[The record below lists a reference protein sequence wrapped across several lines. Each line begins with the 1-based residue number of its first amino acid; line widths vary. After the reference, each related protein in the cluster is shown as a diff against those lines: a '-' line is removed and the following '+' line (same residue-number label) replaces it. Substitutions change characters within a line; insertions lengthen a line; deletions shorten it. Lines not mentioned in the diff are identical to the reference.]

1 MTSNS
6 LHSAESVMH
15 YTPEDIVQRA
25 VDTLGGEI
33 LLDPASD
40 AFGNATVCARNFYPR
55 EGLVRPWFGPLF
67 VNPPGR
73 SDDNPGGASA
83 WWHKLIA
90 EWELASGSWSAIFV
104 GFSLEILQTCQSK
117 GYRHPLRFPTCV
129 PKQRIKFDV
138 NAAVLRS
145 SLVGKLEA
153 LKPKKCGVCKGSG
166 IVAST
171 WSEYAS
177 EPCEACHM
185 RELAYAAAAAPLN
198 EKLAKIESAMK
209 RGERRYPGNSPTH
222 GNFITCVTVD
232 GGVQERFRAE
242 FSPIGVVSGC

>member
-1 MTSNS
+1 MSGA

-15 YTPEDIVQRA
+15 YTPADIVQRA
-25 VDTLGGEI
+25 VDALGGEI
-33 LLDPASD
+33 MLDPASD
-40 AFGNATVCARNFYPR
+40 AFGNETVRARQFYS
-55 EGLVRPWFGPLF
+55 EQGLLKPWHGPLF

-90 EWELASGSWSAIFV
+90 EWERASGSWSAIFV

-117 GYRHPLRFPTCV
+117 GYLHPLRFPTCV
-129 PKQRIKFDV
+129 PERRIKFDV
-138 NAAVLRS
+138 NAAKLHT
-145 SLVGKLEA
+145 SLAIDETMSHVE
-153 LKPKKCGVCKGSG
+153 CVSR
-166 IVAST
+166 
-171 WSEYAS
+171 
-177 EPCEACHM
+177 M
-185 RELAYAAAAAPLN
+185 
-198 EKLAKIESAMK
+198 AKRAKVESAMK

-232 GGVQERFRAE
+232 GNVQARFREA

>member
-138 NAAVLRS
+138 NAVDLYRS
-145 SLVGKLEA
+145 LKNRLASDEKMTEA
-153 LKPKKCGVCKGSG
+153 K
-166 IVAST
+166 
-171 WSEYAS
+171 
-177 EPCEACHM
+177 
-185 RELAYAAAAAPLN
+185 YAALAT
-198 EKLAKIESAMK
+198 KLAKVESARL

>member
-1 MTSNS
+1 MSGA

-15 YTPEDIVQRA
+15 YTPKDIVQRA
-25 VDTLGGEI
+25 VDALGGEI
-33 LLDPASD
+33 MLDPASD
-40 AFGNATVCARNFYPR
+40 VFGNETIRARQFYDKQ
-55 EGLVRPWFGPLF
+55 GLLQPWHGPLF

-83 WWHKLIA
+83 WWHKLVS

-117 GYRHPLRFPTCV
+117 SYRHPLRFPTCV

-138 NAAVLRS
+138 SAVDLYRS
-145 SLVGKLEA
+145 LKNRLASDELMTEA
-153 LKPKKCGVCKGSG
+153 K
-166 IVAST
+166 
-171 WSEYAS
+171 
-177 EPCEACHM
+177 
-185 RELAYAAAAAPLN
+185 YAALRT
-198 EKLAKIESAMK
+198 KLAKVESAMK
-209 RGERRYPGNSPTH
+209 RGDTRFPGTSPTH

-232 GGVQERFRAE
+232 GNAQARFRTA

>member
-83 WWHKLIA
+83 WWHKLVS

-138 NAAVLRS
+138 NAAELYT
-145 SLVGKLEA
+145 A
-153 LKPKKCGVCKGSG
+153 LKNRL
-166 IVAST
+166 ASDELMT
-171 WSEYAS
+171 
-177 EPCEACHM
+177 EAK
-185 RELAYAAAAAPLN
+185 YAALTT
-198 EKLAKIESAMK
+198 KRAKVESAMK

-222 GNFITCVTVD
+222 GNFITCVTID
-232 GGVQERFRAE
+232 GRVPERFRAA